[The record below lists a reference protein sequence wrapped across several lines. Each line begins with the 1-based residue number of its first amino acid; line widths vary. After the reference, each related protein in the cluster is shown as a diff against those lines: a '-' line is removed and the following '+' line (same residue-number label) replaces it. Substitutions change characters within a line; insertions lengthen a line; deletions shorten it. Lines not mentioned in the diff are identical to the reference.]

1 MSLVSRKRTAKEIL
15 ENKEFRHS
23 YVWEHI
29 KRSIPF
35 QIRTMRTEREWS
47 QAKAGEILGKP
58 QNVISRLESPAY
70 SKLTL
75 QTLIEIAQGFDVGL
89 IIKFVP
95 FSRFLTEYDD
105 VSFEAL
111 SAPSPTDSKEIQAI
125 WGWAKETE
133 NKDVTFTEGSAGLQ
147 GREQGQKKPR
157 NRRRE
162 VRASQGGL
170 SQNDTARKNLNDF
183 MNPSKEIKKSSYE
196 QALGSL
202 NKKQNFERVV

>member
-1 MSLVSRKRTAKEIL
+1 MSLVSKKRTAKEIL

-23 YVWEHI
+23 YVWENI

-35 QIRTMRTEREWS
+35 QIRTMRTERDWS

-75 QTLIEIAQGFDVGL
+75 QTLIEIAQGFDVGI

-95 FSRFLTEYDD
+95 FSRFLNEYDD

-111 SAPSPTDSKEIQAI
+111 SAPSPTDSKEIEAI
-125 WGWAKETE
+125 WSWAKETG
-133 NKDVTFTEGSAGLQ
+133 NNDITFTEENEGLQ
-147 GREQGQKKPR
+147 GKEQGQKKSQ
-157 NRRRE
+157 NIRRE
-162 VRASQGGL
+162 ANASQSNL
-170 SQNDTARKNLNDF
+170 SKNDSTRKKLNDF
-183 MNPSKEIKKSSYE
+183 MNPSKEKKKSSYE
-196 QALGSL
+196 QILGSS
-202 NKKQNFERVV
+202 NKRQNFEKV